1 MTNNRYISKDVQ
13 QIALL
18 SVLLIVQIL
27 VLTKL
32 VKYDKIRNNIG
43 IHDDSEIDVSQPRLE
58 TTTELSSECETTAV
72 TTSSPPNLDLDGSGE
87 INDVDYGKLV
97 EYNLNP
103 NRERP
108 ENIKTIYDTLDYDKD
123 GDVDPDEW
131 DKYIRESN

>member
-1 MTNNRYISKDVQ
+1 MISYHQ
-13 QIALL
+13 QLL
-18 SVLLIVQIL
+18 V
-27 VLTKL
+27 
-32 VKYDKIRNNIG
+32 
-43 IHDDSEIDVSQPRLE
+43 
-58 TTTELSSECETTAV
+58 V
-72 TTSSPPNLDLDGSGE
+72 TSPPPNLDLDGSGE
-87 INDVDYGKLV
+87 INDVDYGKLI